1 MPSDARKII
10 FLDRDGVIN
19 RERGE
24 YTFKLEDFIINDGLF
39 EALEILKNHGFEFV
53 VISNQ
58 SGIARSLYTVEDVE
72 FLHHHLIRKA
82 RSKGIGFLEIYYCP
96 HHPDKSRCICRK
108 PDSLLIEKAIA
119 RFNADPAGSFFIG
132 DADRDMEA
140 ARKAGIKGI
149 KIAPNT
155 SLLSL
160 IHDLVDHGSQHS

>member
-1 MPSDARKII
+1 MHSDSRKII

-24 YTFKLEDFIINDGLF
+24 FTFKLEDFTINDGLF
-39 EALEILKNHGFEFV
+39 EALKLLKQDGFEFV

-58 SGIARSLYTVEDVE
+58 SGIARELYTFEDVE
-72 FLHHHLIRKA
+72 FLHHHFIRRA
-82 RSKGIGFLEIYYCP
+82 QSEGIGFLEIYYCP
-96 HHPDKSRCICRK
+96 HHPSKSRCICRK

-119 RFNADPAGSFFIG
+119 RFNADPERSIFIG

-140 ARKAGIKGI
+140 AQKAGLRGI
-149 KIAPNT
+149 KIPSNT

-160 IHDLVDHGSQHS
+160 IDDILNHGSQNF